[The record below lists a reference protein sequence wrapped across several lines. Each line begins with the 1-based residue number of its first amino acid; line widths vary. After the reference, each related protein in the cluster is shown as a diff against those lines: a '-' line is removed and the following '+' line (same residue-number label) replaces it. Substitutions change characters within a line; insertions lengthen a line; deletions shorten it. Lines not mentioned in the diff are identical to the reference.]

1 MKLEHAWQIHTRV
14 KNSSGH
20 DNRNLPIIL
29 VGGGFKHGQ
38 HLAFD
43 QSSNAPLANLHVN
56 MLQRLGLE
64 VDHFATSTGTL
75 NGLELSS

>member
-1 MKLEHAWQIHTRV
+1 MLGSHMH
-14 KNSSGH
+14 SGGH

-29 VGGGFKHGQ
+29 AGGGFKHGQ

-43 QSSNAPLANLHVN
+43 QTSNSPVANLHVS

-64 VDHFATSTGTL
+64 VDRFATSTGTL